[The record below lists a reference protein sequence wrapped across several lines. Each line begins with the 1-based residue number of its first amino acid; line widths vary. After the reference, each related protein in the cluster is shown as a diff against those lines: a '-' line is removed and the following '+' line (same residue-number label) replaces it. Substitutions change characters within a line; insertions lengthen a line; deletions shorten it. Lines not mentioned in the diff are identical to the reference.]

1 MSREI
6 RLLATRSAFEQA
18 ECMQMSEHV
27 SPVKWKC
34 YIDRVDCCTVDRN
47 SVEKRVSCTIFVTHL
62 IVNARTN
69 PRGTNMHMHAT
80 LTYGTGRGSR
90 LRATSNS
97 TRRHPPI

>member
-34 YIDRVDCCTVDRN
+34 YIDRACTVDRN

-62 IVNARTN
+62 IVKTLAQIRAAPTCTCMQHSRTV
-69 PRGTNMHMHAT
+69 PGAA
-80 LTYGTGRGSR
+80 LV
-90 LRATSNS
+90 
-97 TRRHPPI
+97 